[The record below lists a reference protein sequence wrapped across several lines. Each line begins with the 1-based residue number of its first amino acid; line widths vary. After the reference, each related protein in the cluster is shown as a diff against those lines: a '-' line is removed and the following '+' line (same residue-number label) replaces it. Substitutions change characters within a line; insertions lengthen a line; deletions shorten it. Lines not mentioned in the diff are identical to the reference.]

1 MLFDPD
7 DIPHINRDLESEHIA
22 ERNSLSQTG
31 SAGEY
36 FVAYQLTRAGLWP
49 SVSTMMGST
58 DVFIETNAGGV
69 FRCQVKTA
77 TRAVASW
84 SAITP
89 IYTFTG
95 DHIKPGEYDLI
106 ACVALDI
113 EVVAWVDGW
122 DAPVQHF
129 RVPGSPAIGGTMRR
143 KKNIDQYPL
152 EDWLK
157 LRGIDGKATDKD

>member
-36 FVAYQLTRAGLWP
+36 FVAYQLTKAGLWP

-58 DVFIETNAGGV
+58 DVFIETNAGAV
-69 FRCQVKTA
+69 FRCQVKSA
-77 TRAVASW
+77 SRAICHGGLVTPTYIF
-84 SAITP
+84 SA
-89 IYTFTG
+89 

-113 EVVAWVDGW
+113 EVVAWIDGW
-122 DAPVQHF
+122 EAPFQHL
-129 RVPGSPAIGGTMRR
+129 REPGSRHLGGIT
-143 KKNIDQYPL
+143 
-152 EDWLK
+152 
-157 LRGIDGKATDKD
+157 